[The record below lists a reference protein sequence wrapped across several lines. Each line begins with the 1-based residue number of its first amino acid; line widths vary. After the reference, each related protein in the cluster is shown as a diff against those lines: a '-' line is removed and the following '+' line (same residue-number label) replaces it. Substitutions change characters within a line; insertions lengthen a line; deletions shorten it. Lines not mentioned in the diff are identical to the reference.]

1 MFSYAYRMLACMCM
15 DMAMPMPTM
24 LYAHSLPDRV
34 HTGFD
39 LHFDLKLCA

>member
-1 MFSYAYRMLACMCM
+1 MYSYASRMLACMCM

-24 LYAHSLPDRV
+24 LHAHLLPARV

-39 LHFDLKLCA
+39 PHPLT